1 MKPFLCLTLFAG
13 LAAAAPIPPGANKV
27 NLIVNGGFED
37 CPESDANK
45 PLEKGSTAMKGW
57 TVTRGQIDLNTQI
70 GDEWKASEGKR
81 CLDLHGSPGFGG
93 VVQSIATKP
102 GRKSKVTFKMS
113 GNPGVPHEKV
123 QLGVKAAGQDKE
135 FEIPMAGRT
144 YTDPKWEEKSWVFT
158 AKEKTTLLELHTAM
172 PSTANP
178 FGGPLL
184 DDVKVIEVD

>member
-1 MKPFLCLTLFAG
+1 MFCVALVAG
-13 LAAAAPIPPGANKV
+13 FAAAAPIPPGANKV

-37 CPESDANK
+37 CPESEANK

-57 TVTRGQIDLNTQI
+57 TVSRGQIDLNTQI
-70 GDEWKASEGKR
+70 GDEWKASQGKR

-93 VVQSIATKP
+93 VEQSITTKP
-102 GRKSKVTFKMS
+102 GRKYRVTFKMS

-144 YTDPKWEEKSWVFT
+144 YTDLKWEEKSWVFT
-158 AKEKTTLLELHTAM
+158 AKEKSTLLELHTAM
-172 PSTANP
+172 PSSSNP
-178 FGGPLL
+178 LGGPLL
-184 DDVKVIEVD
+184 DDVKVFEVD